1 MHAGKRLSMEIIILI
16 SAYILKE
23 FRFSKNDESS
33 LTFVPAG
40 PFLGA
45 HKPIVLDIEMRNSLE
60 E

>member
-1 MHAGKRLSMEIIILI
+1 MLI

-23 FRFSKNDESS
+23 FRFKKNEESS

-40 PFLGA
+40 PFFGA
-45 HKPIVLDIEMRNSLE
+45 HKPIILDIEMRDRAE